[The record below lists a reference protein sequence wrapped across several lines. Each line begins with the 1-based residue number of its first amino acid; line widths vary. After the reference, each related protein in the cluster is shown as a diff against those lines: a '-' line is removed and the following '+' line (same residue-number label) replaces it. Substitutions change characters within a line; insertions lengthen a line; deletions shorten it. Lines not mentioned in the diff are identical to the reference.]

1 MCRVFT
7 ADRITAHTMADTGHT
22 TEASSLSE
30 DTTTITTTVGII
42 STDMVSAP
50 AILEAVF
57 TAELDDCENRFA
69 ANSPHRRRR
78 VQRNR
83 AAVAK
88 PGVASSAHC
97 HGWLLCQ
104 AGIGKPA
111 QRNPQAIRDRRC

>member
-7 ADRITAHTMADTGHT
+7 GDRITAHTTADTDHT

-57 TAELDDCENRFA
+57 TAELDDCENCFA
-69 ANSPHRRRR
+69 ARSPHRRRR
-78 VQRNR
+78 IQKKRTT
-83 AAVAK
+83 VAN
-88 PGVASSAHC
+88 PLGACFAHFYRC
-97 HGWLLCQ
+97 LFFQ
-104 AGIGKPA
+104 TGI
-111 QRNPQAIRDRRC
+111 